1 MTLTTIELS
10 SQASPVGRARIAD
23 VITAGVTADE
33 LFRLSEL
40 ELVDLLPAARPLA
53 ENLPTI
59 PGVDG
64 RPVQLEY
71 IKVR

>member
-1 MTLTTIELS
+1 MTLTTIELL

-23 VITAGVTADE
+23 VIAAGVIADE

-40 ELVDLLPAARPLA
+40 EPADLLPAARPLA

-71 IKVR
+71 VKVR